1 MNMTQHNMEHLNF
14 FEDCIGLTGGHT
26 NYWRDKRVIEKLVDV
41 GLFETEVSVSNTQCV
56 GKC

>member
-1 MNMTQHNMEHLNF
+1 MTQHNMEHLNF